1 MADPQVPSIAPVT
14 QAAPGPGEDISAI
27 LNQVSQQVQK
37 PLPSQYVQ
45 GTSVAQP
52 RVQPVQQYQPKDENN
67 QPLNNQATSLK
78 MARTKNA
85 FAELANVVGKAGQ
98 QLQQKKQDLLKE
110 DLKTVMTAKENIAN
124 AQVILQQDP
133 QNKMAQ
139 GVLDAN
145 KKQLEAIL
153 TDPKKQKQLSKAL
166 DISFTDMDK
175 NKTPEVK
182 AYQDAAKEFKA
193 AGPFT
198 SNNPAEHAVSL
209 QALSAGGSQQPGS
222 QQQQPQAQQQPKT
235 PHADAALAKDLPNV
249 QANPQY
255 AVAQKQQEDA
265 QKQLTQYVI
274 PRLITA
280 EAQKQ
285 VQAVKDGNAAARLEF
300 SKAQDFVRESARIE
314 AAAKLEDTK
323 AKAAMQLQI
332 RRDADAMS
340 RTMLNVNAR
349 LKVAEMEQIPKEEK
363 AKMQAESLGLVDK
376 DIATVTKT
384 KLDLDKA
391 LVDAQNQK
399 DDVRVKQIE
408 MMQNYTDLHLST
420 LNAFRQE
427 KAVGIYGRV
436 SEGRD
441 GRSGGGGST
450 KKVAGADLSDEPEDD
465 DSDDY

>member
-1 MADPQVPSIAPVT
+1 MPEPQVASIAPVT

-27 LNQVSQQVQK
+27 LNQVSAQVQK
-37 PLPSQYVQ
+37 PLPPQYVQ

-52 RVQPVQQYQPKDENN
+52 RVTPVQQYQPKNENN

-98 QLQQKKQDLLKE
+98 QLQQKKQDSLKE

-124 AQVILQQDP
+124 AQVILKQDP

-153 TDPKKQKQLSKAL
+153 TDPKKQKQLTKAL

-182 AYQDAAKEFKA
+182 AYQDAAKEVKA
-193 AGPFT
+193 AGAFT
-198 SNNPAEHAVSL
+198 SDNPAEHQVA
-209 QALSAGGSQQPGS
+209 QGAEKINQQ
-222 QQQQPQAQQQPKT
+222 QQQPKT

-300 SKAQDFVRESARIE
+300 SKAQDFMRESAKIE

-349 LKVAEMEQIPKEEK
+349 LKVAEMQQIPKEEK
-363 AKMQAESLGLVDK
+363 AKMQADSLALIDK
-376 DIATVTKT
+376 DISTVTKT

-399 DDVRVKQIE
+399 DDTKVKQIQ
-408 MMQNYTDLHLST
+408 MMLDYTDLHLST
-420 LNAFRQE
+420 LNAFRQD

-436 SEGRD
+436 GATHD
-441 GRSGGGGST
+441 AGSKSTGTT
-450 KKVAGADLSDEPEDD
+450 KQGVGSDLSDEPEDD